1 MRTRRSSQPAK
12 RRARRDL
19 LLITPGLFAF
29 SIVTGAA
36 ARANLII
43 NTTYDSTVTSLNSG
57 NVTFAQIKTAFDY
70 AAAQFQNLYA
80 DNITINI
87 DVAASSNIPGVGGS
101 ALRFGGPYTYS
112 QIKTFLT
119 NDQTTSADNAA
130 VASLGATD
138 PTSGGQFWLCRPQ
151 SKATGQLL
159 GTSVVNDGTVTFNT
173 SYTYASDPTHRA
185 VAGQIDLI
193 GVADHEISE
202 VMGRSAGLTGLTLGG
217 QPAYMVNDL
226 FRYTA
231 PGTRSLN
238 LTDTGVYFSI
248 NGGTTNLINFN
259 PPGGGDLSDWATAAN
274 DSFNAHV
281 TIGVE
286 NDMSPTDVTAV
297 DVLGYDVTNLIWKGA
312 INSTWDI
319 FNASNWGNSS
329 GTTKYTDSALVVF
342 DDTGAAGS
350 ASISLNQSVYP
361 ASVTFNSNVNNYS
374 LSGTG
379 GIKGPGTLTKSG
391 SSTLT
396 INNSNSFSGATNVNG
411 GVLTISSS
419 GTIASTSITVASGA
433 TMNING
439 SIPATA
445 NVTANGTVNFG
456 GTTTHATLNRL
467 LTTLNVGSGVTASIT
482 PSSFPLTP
490 TVLHP
495 TTLGFADGTAKLNV
509 TNNELMTAGT
519 VLGAKAQIVSG
530 QIFTSSAGTLGYTDA
545 GGGNVEIRFTVPGD
559 ANLDGQVNS
568 TDFTML
574 AANFNQSDRFWP
586 QGDFNY
592 DGKVNALD
600 FNAIATNFGQS
611 LAAPAMGT
619 LAPEPTTLALVCLSI
634 TGVFPRRR
642 RRESTFSTHQLAEMF
657 SAPSP
662 PPQVRNQ
669 VPGFRVMLV
678 D

>member
-1 MRTRRSSQPAK
+1 MSWLAFNERVTIMRTRRSSQPAK

-19 LLITPGLFAF
+19 LLTTPGLFAF
-29 SIVTGAA
+29 SIVTGTT
-36 ARANLII
+36 ARANLMI
-43 NTTYDSTVTSLNSG
+43 NPTYDSTVTSLNSG
-57 NVTFAQIKTAFDY
+57 PVTFAQIKTAFDY

-101 ALRFGGPYTYS
+101 ALRFGGPYTFD

-173 SYTYASDPTHRA
+173 NYSYASDPTHRA

-193 GVADHEISE
+193 GIADHEISE
-202 VMGRSAGLTGLTLGG
+202 VLGRSAGLTGLTLGG
-217 QPAYMVNDL
+217 QPAYMLNDL

-231 PGTRSLN
+231 TGTRSLN

-286 NDMSPTDVTAV
+286 NDMSATDVTAV
-297 DVLGYDVTNLIWKGA
+297 DVIGYDVTNLIWKGA
-312 INSTWDI
+312 TNSTWDI
-319 FNASNWGNSS
+319 FNTSNWGNSS

-350 ASISLNQSVYP
+350 TSISLNQNVYP
-361 ASVTFNSNVNNYS
+361 TSVTFNSNVNNYS
-374 LSGTG
+374 LNGAG
-379 GIKGPGTLTKSG
+379 GIRGPGTLTKSG

-396 INNSNSFSGATNVNG
+396 INNSNSYSGVTNVNG
-411 GVLTISSS
+411 GVLTISST
-419 GTIASTSITVASGA
+419 GAIASTSITVATGA

-445 NVTANGTVNFG
+445 NVTANGTVSFG
-456 GTTTHATLNRL
+456 GTTAHVTLNRL
-467 LTTLNVGSGVTASIT
+467 WTTLTVGSGVTASVT

-495 TTLGFADGTAKLNV
+495 TTLGFADGTAKLNLS
-509 TNNELMTAGT
+509 NNELITTGTA
-519 VLGAKAQIVSG
+519 LGAKAQIVSG
-530 QIFTSSAGTLGYTDA
+530 QIFTSSTGALGYMDA
-545 GGGNVEIRFTVPGD
+545 GGGNVEIRFTLSGD

-568 TDFTML
+568 TDFSML
-574 AANFNQSDRFWP
+574 AANFNQLGRFWA

-592 DGKVNALD
+592 DGLVNALD
-600 FNAIATNFGQS
+600 FNAIAANFGDS
-611 LAAPAMGT
+611 LS
-619 LAPEPTTLALVCLSI
+619 APELATLVPEPSSVAVVAISLLM
-634 TGVFPRRR
+634 TRRMR
-642 RRESTFSTHQLAEMF
+642 SNRS
-657 SAPSP
+657 
-662 PPQVRNQ
+662 
-669 VPGFRVMLV
+669 
-678 D
+678 